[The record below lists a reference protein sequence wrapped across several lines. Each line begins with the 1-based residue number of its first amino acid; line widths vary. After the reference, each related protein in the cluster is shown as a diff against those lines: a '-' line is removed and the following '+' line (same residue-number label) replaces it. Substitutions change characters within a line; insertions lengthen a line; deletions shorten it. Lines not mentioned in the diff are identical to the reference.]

1 LGAKNNG
8 DNQKAKIRGE
18 KSSELS
24 VFIREAKSRDK
35 KKVYKRVIEDAIRE
49 QNDVVKSQVA

>member
-1 LGAKNNG
+1 MFFIKTKKCDA
-8 DNQKAKIRGE
+8 

-49 QNDVVKSQVA
+49 QNEVVKKQVA

>member
-1 LGAKNNG
+1 MFFI
-8 DNQKAKIRGE
+8 KAKIRGE